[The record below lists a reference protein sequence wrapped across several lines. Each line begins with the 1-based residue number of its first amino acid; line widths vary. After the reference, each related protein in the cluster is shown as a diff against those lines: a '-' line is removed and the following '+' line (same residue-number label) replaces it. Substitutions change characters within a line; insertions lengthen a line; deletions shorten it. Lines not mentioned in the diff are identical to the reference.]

1 MNALLAAALI
11 ACAQGDARC
20 VIADDAPIGRV
31 YVCGLPGNGSGESAT
46 FGFRGFDRHYS
57 VTIAP
62 DCRDA

>member
-20 VIADDAPIGRV
+20 VIADDGPINRV
-31 YVCGLPGNGSGESAT
+31 YVCGLPIDGSGKPRT
-46 FGFRGFDRHYS
+46 FGFRGFERHYS

-62 DCRDA
+62 ECRNA